1 MAQIT
6 LEKYIDNN
14 FLGMPMTIQNLYH
27 FAQAVLE
34 YCHKEN
40 LPNQVVIADLNS
52 TSVSVYPESVQPNG
66 GIDLFNSINADELF
80 ELGNKQV
87 KLVIHK

>member
-1 MAQIT
+1 MAQT
-6 LEKYIDNN
+6 SLEKYLDKN
-14 FLGMPMTIQNLYH
+14 FYGMPMTTQTLYGL
-27 FAQAVLE
+27 AQAVLE
-34 YCHKEN
+34 FCHKEN
-40 LPNQVVIADLNS
+40 LPNQVVIADLNG
-52 TSVSVYPESVQPNG
+52 TSVRVYPESVQPNG